1 MRSKKSF
8 CGVFQNAKQEVLHS
22 GFEYN
27 FIRFR
32 FQDTRVYS
40 LQVDGRTFWQFH
52 AELQHEGGEENEEFL
67 PGKLLSKTST
77 AT

>member
-8 CGVFQNAKQEVLHS
+8 CGVFQNVKQEVLHS
-22 GFEYN
+22 WFEYN

-40 LQVDGRTFWQFH
+40 LQVEGRTFRQFYV
-52 AELQHEGGEENEEFL
+52 EVQHEGGEENEEFL
-67 PGKLLSKTST
+67 SGKLLSKTST